1 MAEVSGVGF
10 AGSPGVDRS
19 RLPETHVRPIKADNG
34 YIYWPTPSGHTSASP
49 AHARASAEM
58 RGMDIPSLVRWVW
71 EGLEIPGT
79 ISDYHFLLQSAIG
92 RLWSARASDP
102 GGLQFLEIFADLDLR
117 LIEAAPRPFLI
128 DENDATKG
136 YFHFSGVATWVSLLR
151 TEGALREALAINRRL
166 RRFDDGYR
174 LEDLEA
180 KVAALDEEAR
190 CTRLA

>member
-1 MAEVSGVGF
+1 MAEVEGVGF
-10 AGSPGVDRS
+10 DGSPGVDRN
-19 RLPETHVRPIKADNG
+19 RLPETQIRPIKTDYGA
-34 YIYWPTPSGHTSASP
+34 IYWPTPSGHTSASP
-49 AHARASAEM
+49 ASSRSSADM

-79 ISDYHFLLQSAIG
+79 VSDYHFLLQGAIG

-102 GGLQFLEIFADLDLR
+102 SGLRFLEIFADLDLR
-117 LIEAAPRPFLI
+117 LIEAAPRPFLM
-128 DENDATKG
+128 DENDASKG
-136 YFHFSGVATWVSLLR
+136 YVRFSGVATWVSLLR

-166 RRFDDGYR
+166 QRFDDGYR

-190 CTRLA
+190 CTGPA